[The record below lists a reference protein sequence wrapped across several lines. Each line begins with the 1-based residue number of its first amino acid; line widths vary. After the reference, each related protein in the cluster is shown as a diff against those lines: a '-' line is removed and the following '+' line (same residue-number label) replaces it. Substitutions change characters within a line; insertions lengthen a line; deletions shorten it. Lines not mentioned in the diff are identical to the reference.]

1 MKNRENLFYFLFSGI
16 FMIVG
21 MALLIA
27 GIVILI
33 LNGRF
38 MERAEEITA
47 VITDIGSYRN
57 SKGETSHKVLV
68 EYTYAGKLYE
78 NAELNFYSSSM
89 YEGKEITV
97 FCDPD
102 NPGRIR
108 SNQGMTL
115 LYGIF
120 IGMGILFIAISA
132 IVIGIALR
140 KSARRKKVR
149 ESGRKLYATIEEIT
163 LNTSLR
169 MNGRHPYVI
178 YCIWKDDYKDMVYR
192 FKSDSIWTNP
202 NLVFHPGD
210 TIPVY
215 VNEKNYKQYYVD
227 ADSILNGRIAD
238 YT

>member
-1 MKNRENLFYFLFSGI
+1 MESFSNLTEGIEMKNRDNLFYFLFSGI

-21 MALLIA
+21 MAMLIA
-27 GIVILI
+27 GIVILVI
-33 LNGRF
+33 NGRF
-38 MERAEEITA
+38 MERAEEVTA

-89 YEGKEITV
+89 YEGKEISV

-102 NPGRIR
+102 NPGHIR

-120 IGMGILFIAISA
+120 IGMGILFLTISA

-140 KSARRKKVR
+140 KSSRRKRVR
-149 ESGRKLYATIEEIT
+149 ESGRKLYATVEEIA

-178 YCIWKDDYKDMVYR
+178 YCIWKDDCKDMFYR
-192 FKSDSIWTNP
+192 FKSDSI
-202 NLVFHPGD
+202 
-210 TIPVY
+210 
-215 VNEKNYKQYYVD
+215 
-227 ADSILNGRIAD
+227 
-238 YT
+238 